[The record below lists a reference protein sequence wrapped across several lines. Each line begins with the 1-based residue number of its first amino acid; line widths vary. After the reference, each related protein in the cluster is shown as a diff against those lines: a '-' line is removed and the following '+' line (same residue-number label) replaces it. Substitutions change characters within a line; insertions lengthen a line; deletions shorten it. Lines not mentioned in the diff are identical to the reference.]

1 MIGFFFLSFC
11 STPAVISPSGLLST
25 DVSSECREGLL
36 PDASVLEPKAV
47 PQYLCIP
54 SLIGLQ
60 LQLGHLSVGQFG
72 LKVDG
77 PLEEADD
84 GRLVEQGGQ
93 DLLEGEGPLH
103 FGDLGQRIGTVVTAG
118 GV

>member
-11 STPAVISPSGLLST
+11 STPAVISPSGLLNT

-36 PDASVLEPKAV
+36 PDAS
-47 PQYLCIP
+47 LCIP

-103 FGDLGQRIGTVVTAG
+103 FGDLGQRVGTVVAAG